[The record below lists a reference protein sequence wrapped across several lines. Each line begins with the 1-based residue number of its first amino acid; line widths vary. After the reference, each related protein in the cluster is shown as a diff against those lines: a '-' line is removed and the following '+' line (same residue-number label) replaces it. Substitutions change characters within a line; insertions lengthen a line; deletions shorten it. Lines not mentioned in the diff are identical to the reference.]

1 MIQTKIV
8 KYDRSNDNTFEEQIN
23 RVLEEISNELMMYE
37 GKVTNLALN
46 TIKDIKVINEQ
57 KVIVVYDR
65 DDYSD

>member
-8 KYDRSNDNTFEEQIN
+8 KYDRSNDNTFEDQIN
-23 RVLEEISNELMMYE
+23 RVLEEISNELMMHE

>member
-23 RVLEEISNELMMYE
+23 RVLEEISDELMMHE
-37 GKVTNLALN
+37 GKVTNHALN

-57 KVIVVYDR
+57 KVIVVYDC

>member
-23 RVLEEISNELMMYE
+23 GVLEELSREPFIANGQPLSE
-37 GKVTNLALN
+37 GVN
-46 TIKDIKVINEQ
+46 TFEDIKVINEQ

>member
-23 RVLEEISNELMMYE
+23 RVLEEISREPFIANGQPLNDE
-37 GKVTNLALN
+37 VN
-46 TIKDIKVINEQ
+46 TIKDVKVINEQ
-57 KVIVVYDR
+57 KVIIMYDR

>member
-23 RVLEEISNELMMYE
+23 RVLEEISREPFIANGQPLNNE
-37 GKVTNLALN
+37 VN
-46 TIKDIKVINEQ
+46 TIKDVKVINEQ
-57 KVIVVYDR
+57 KVIIMYDR

>member
-23 RVLEEISNELMMYE
+23 RVLEEISNELTVE
-37 GKVTNLALN
+37 TNLTLN

-57 KVIVVYDR
+57 KVIVIYDR
-65 DDYSD
+65 WSD

>member
-23 RVLEEISNELMMYE
+23 RMLEEISNELTVE
-37 GKVTNLALN
+37 TNLTLN

-57 KVIVVYDR
+57 KVIVIYDR
-65 DDYSD
+65 WSD

>member
-23 RVLEEISNELMMYE
+23 RVLEEISNDLTV
-37 GKVTNLALN
+37 GTNLTLN

-57 KVIVVYDR
+57 KVIVIYDR
-65 DDYSD
+65 WSD

>member
-23 RVLEEISNELMMYE
+23 RVLEELSREPFIANGQPLNE
-37 GKVTNLALN
+37 GVN
-46 TIKDIKVINEQ
+46 TFKDIKVINEQ